1 MEFAEIEVHDMEIAA
16 GNTSRK
22 PSVVIQ
28 SRKRIFQLD
37 LSEVWRYRELLYF
50 MVWRDTIIRYKQ
62 TAIGASWAIIQPL
75 IQMVIF
81 TLIFGKLAKI
91 PTDGVPYPVFAFTGL
106 LPWTYFSQALARGSN
121 SVVGSSNLITKI
133 YFPRLLIPLAATAA
147 PAVDF
152 IFTFVVLLVLMAWF
166 HIAPTWGLLALPLFL
181 GLAFL
186 TAMAMTL
193 WLSSLDVR
201 YRDIGYIVPFLI
213 QIWMYASPV
222 VYPVSV
228 IPEKWRL
235 IYSLNPMA
243 GVIEGFRWAL
253 LGKGSPDLMV
263 IAISSAM
270 VLVLLLGGIVYF
282 KQMERTFAD
291 VI

>member
-81 TLIFGKLAKI
+81 TLIFGKLAKL
-91 PTDGVPYPVFAFTGL
+91 PSDGVPYPVFAFTGL

>member
-1 MEFAEIEVHDMEIAA
+1 VEFAEIEVHDMEIAA